1 MMNAFKL
8 IAGISL
14 IFFLGLISSCSK
26 DPEPFN
32 CELTDL
38 TLALD
43 SKTNATNCSTA
54 DGSILVEASAGKE
67 PYTFFLNDQTAGQST
82 GEFIS
87 LLPGI
92 YSVSVKDGN
101 GCIKSVNNIDI
112 VGADFSFS
120 TTILDDTECLGGN
133 GEVLITVVD
142 GNPPYTYNISGGSF
156 SDTNSF
162 TGLGSG
168 NHSIGVKDVDGCE
181 VTLTVTVP
189 KGKSDTSWSSDILPI
204 VQTSCAKSGCHN
216 GVSRPDLRLYSNAKK
231 FAAQMKSET
240 KSKNMPREGS
250 LTQDQ
255 IDLIGCWVDDGAL
268 DN

>member
-1 MMNAFKL
+1 MMDFFKL
-8 IAGISL
+8 IAGL
-14 IFFLGLISSCSK
+14 YVLVVLCLISSCSK

-38 TLALD
+38 SISLN
-43 SKTNATNCSTA
+43 SKTNATSCTTK

-67 PYTFFLNDQTAGQST
+67 PYTFFLNDQTTGQPT
-82 GEFIS
+82 GEFTS
-87 LLPGI
+87 LSAGI

-101 GCIKSVNNIDI
+101 GCIKSVDNIDI

-120 TTILDDTECLGGN
+120 NIIQADTECLGGN
-133 GEVLITVVD
+133 GEATIAVVG
-142 GNPPYTYNISGGSF
+142 GNPPYTYNISGGAFSNVNSF
-156 SDTNSF
+156 S
-162 TGLGSG
+162 GLSSG
-168 NHSIGVKDVDGCE
+168 NHSIGVKDVDGCT
-181 VTLTVTVP
+181 VTLTITVP

-204 VQTSCAKSGCHN
+204 VQTSCAKSGCHD
-216 GVSRPDLRLYSNAKK
+216 GAARPDLRLYANAKK
-231 FAAQMKSET
+231 YAAKMKSET

-250 LTQDQ
+250 LTQSQ